1 MACVTEGPLGRPD
14 GSTLRYTLD
23 TRTLPSSDAIRDPER
38 LALLRRTRL
47 LDAPPEPAFD
57 RLTRLA
63 SRLVNA
69 PIALVTLIDE
79 DRQFFL
85 SCVGL
90 PAPLSTV
97 RQTPLSYSLCK
108 HIVETDEALIC
119 ADLREHPTLGND
131 PTLLAFGIGAYAG
144 IPLRTATGHVLGSF
158 CVLDVVPRDWTQEQI
173 EMLTTLANSAISEIE
188 LRSALD
194 HQAQQAVEIAS
205 SRDEARAAADAQRH
219 HSEML
224 SAVIDAQQEIA
235 RTGFSLDAVLHRV
248 AVLSARL
255 TGADGAGI
263 VTVRGTQLQYIV
275 ATAGS
280 EHLIGTRVPIE
291 GSIAGLAMRSG
302 SAILSNDAATDPRV
316 APEAVR
322 SAGARS
328 LIAAPLDVEGEV
340 LGAVVVGSRAP
351 NAFTEAQG
359 KILQLLAGYVG
370 VAIRRVEEY
379 DAKQALVA
387 ERTAALESLRV
398 SEERF
403 RLVERATNDVIYD
416 WNIVTG
422 ALSWNDAVL
431 NTLRLRPEEMPVV
444 DAWSARIH
452 ADDVAVVR
460 ADLDAVLAGDGESW
474 SCQYRF
480 RRGDESIATILDRG
494 HILRDANSRAV
505 RMIGSMADLTERKR
519 TEEALREA
527 SETVRALVDASPL
540 AIIVCDV
547 DGIIHVWNAAA
558 ERMFGWTTAEI
569 LGKPAPHIPDDL
581 NGSFQELRRSIL
593 QGESTTGRVTQRIR
607 RDGTRIDVDQS
618 MAPLRDAGGRP
629 NFVMS
634 ILADITEQRH
644 LEGQLRQS
652 QKMEA
657 VGRLAGGIA
666 HDFNNLL
673 TVIRANADFLTEE
686 LEPADARR
694 GEVEE
699 IRQAADRAASLTR
712 QLLVFSRRQ
721 VVQPKTVQ
729 LNTIVSSMEQM
740 LGRLIGE
747 DIVLAS
753 VLEPDLGT
761 VHGDVSQIEQILLNL
776 VVNARDAMPLGG
788 AIVVTTEATR
798 LGPEALGWQMPA
810 QPGDYV
816 QLTVSDTGSGMTTAV
831 QAHIFEPFFTT
842 KEPGKGTGLGL
853 STVYGIV
860 QQMNGTVVVRSEPDQ
875 GAIFSVYLPV
885 VKSDI
890 VSEPAADVRAS
901 QYSGTETILLVED
914 ELAVRRLARRALEL
928 SGYRILEASH
938 GGEALRVC
946 EQHPSSIDLLLTD
959 VVMPRMSGA
968 ELADR
973 LKPMRPDMRV
983 LFMSGYTEDA
993 LGNHGVLSPET
1004 DFLYKPFTPDS
1015 LRRIVRG
1022 ILDR

>member
-1 MACVTEGPLGRPD
+1 
-14 GSTLRYTLD
+14 
-23 TRTLPSSDAIRDPER
+23 LPTSDAIRDPER

-90 PAPLSTV
+90 PEPLTV
-97 RQTPLSYSLCK
+97 ARQTPLSYSLCK
-108 HIVETDEALIC
+108 HLVATDEPLIIS
-119 ADLREHPTLGND
+119 DLRVHPVLRDDATLQS
-131 PTLLAFGIGAYAG
+131 FGILAYAG

-194 HQAQQAVEIAS
+194 RQAQKTQEIAS
-205 SRDEARAAADAQRH
+205 SRDEARATADAERQ
-219 HSEML
+219 HSEL
-224 SAVIDAQQEIA
+224 LTLVIDAQREIA
-235 RTGFSLDAVLHRV
+235 GAGFSLDAVLHRV

-263 VTVRGTQLQYIV
+263 VTSRGSQLEYIV

-280 EHLIGTRVPIE
+280 EHLVGTRVSVD
-291 GSIAGLAMRSG
+291 GSIAGLAMRTGRAVISH
-302 SAILSNDAATDPRV
+302 DAAIDPRV
-316 APEAVR
+316 APDVARNAGVR
-322 SAGARS
+322 SV
-328 LIAAPLDVEGEV
+328 IAVPLDVDGEV
-340 LGAVVVGSRAP
+340 LGAVIVGSRAP
-351 NAFTEAQG
+351 NAFNEAQG
-359 KILQLLAGYVG
+359 KVLQLLAGFVG

-379 DAKQALVA
+379 DAKRTLAA
-387 ERTAALESLRV
+387 ERTAALERLRV

-416 WNIVTG
+416 WNVLTG
-422 ALSWNDAVL
+422 ELALNEAVH
-431 NTLRLRPEEMPVV
+431 NTLRLRPHEMPTV
-444 DAWSARIH
+444 DAFAARIH
-452 ADDVAVVR
+452 QDDAVAVR
-460 ADLDAVLAGDGESW
+460 ASLTAVLGGEGDSW
-474 SCQYRF
+474 SWQYRF
-480 RRGDESIATILDRG
+480 RRGDGSIATILDRG
-494 HILRDANSRAV
+494 HILRDSKGRAV

-540 AIIVCDV
+540 AIIVSDFN
-547 DGIIHVWNAAA
+547 GIIHVWNAAA
-558 ERMFGWTTAEI
+558 ERMFGWAATEV
-569 LGKPAPHIPDDL
+569 LGKSAPHIPDDL
-581 NGSFQELRRSIL
+581 AAGLRELRSLAQQGQSI
-593 QGESTTGRVTQRIR
+593 TGQVSQRIR
-607 RDGTRIDVDQS
+607 RDGSRIDVDQS
-618 MAPLRDAGGRP
+618 MAPLRDASGRP
-629 NFVMS
+629 NFLMS
-634 ILADITEQRH
+634 ILADITEQRQ

-673 TVIRANADFLTEE
+673 TVIRANADFLSED
-686 LEPADARR
+686 LEPTDERR
-694 GEVEE
+694 GEIDE

-729 LNTIVSSMEQM
+729 LNDIVGSMEQM

-753 VLEPDLGT
+753 VLQPDLGT
-761 VHGDVSQIEQILLNL
+761 VHADVSQMEQILLNL
-776 VVNARDAMPLGG
+776 VVNARDAMPVGG
-788 AIVVTTEATR
+788 AIVIATEAAR
-798 LGPEALGWQMPA
+798 LGPEALGWQMPVK
-810 QPGDYV
+810 PGNYV
-816 QLTVSDTGSGMTTAV
+816 HLTVSDTGSGMTAEI

-860 QQMNGTVVVRSEPDQ
+860 QQMDGSVVVRSEPDQ
-875 GAIFSVYLPV
+875 GTIFSVYLPIV
-885 VKSDI
+885 VAVDA
-890 VSEPAADVRAS
+890 VVAQPVENRAMPD
-901 QYSGTETILLVED
+901 SGTETILLVED
-914 ELAVRRLARRALEL
+914 EHAVRRLARRALEM

-946 EQHPSSIDLLLTD
+946 AQHPSPIDLLLTD
-959 VVMPRMSGA
+959 VVMPQMSGA
-968 ELADR
+968 ELAER
-973 LKPMRPDMRV
+973 LKPLRPDMRV
-983 LFMSGYTEDA
+983 LYMSGYTEDA

-1004 DFLYKPFTPDS
+1004 AFLYKPFTPDS
-1015 LRRIVRG
+1015 LRRTVRG
-1022 ILDR
+1022 VLDR